1 MDFAAEVQVEAWC
14 DIIRSCVLR
23 RDIVLPEMDCVKAA
37 KENQVIAESLSLSV
51 FERLG
56 SLVASTEGEVAFE
69 WAFYFNEGKQL
80 QAKLK
85 LQAPV
90 HLTCQRCN
98 GPMDFVVETEV
109 EMQRVKTEAE
119 AEALSLEVQ
128 PLYLDELNQIKPLD
142 ILEDEL
148 ILALPMFPMHEKKDC
163 SLSQNQAYY
172 ATSDLEQKNTY
183 KPFADLNKLAEL
195 KEKKSGS
202 STK

>member
-1 MDFAAEVQVEAWC
+1 MVNDVDVEMP
-14 DIIRSCVLR
+14 
-23 RDIVLPEMDCVKAA
+23 VLPEIDCLKMA
-37 KENQVIAESLSLSV
+37 KENQVIKARYALSDFL
-51 FERLG
+51 RLAPM
-56 SLVASTEGEVAFE
+56 LADTQGEVVFE
-69 WAFYFNEGKQL
+69 WAFYFNAGKQL
-80 QAKLK
+80 QAKLT

-98 GPMDFVVETEV
+98 GALDFMIDAEI
-109 EMQRVKTEAE
+109 EMQQVKTEAE
-119 AEALSLEVQ
+119 AEALPLAVQ
-128 PLYLDELNQIKPLD
+128 PLYLDELNQIKPYE

-183 KPFADLNKLAEL
+183 KPFASLHELADL

>member
-1 MDFAAEVQVEAWC
+1 MLAELDA
-14 DIIRSCVLR
+14 
-23 RDIVLPEMDCVKAA
+23 VKAA
-37 KENQVIAESLSLSV
+37 KENQVLKARLPLAS
-51 FERLG
+51 FERFAPL
-56 SLVASTEGEVAFE
+56 LQDASGEVALE
-69 WAFYFNEGKQL
+69 WAFYFNAGKQL
-80 QAKLK
+80 QAKLS

-98 GPMDFVVETEV
+98 GPLQSVIDAEV
-109 EMQRVKTEAE
+109 EMQRVADETEAE
-119 AEALSLEVQ
+119 ALPLAVQ
-128 PLYLDELNQIKPLD
+128 PLYLNELNQIKPLE

-172 ATSDLEQKNTY
+172 ATSDMEQKHTY
-183 KPFADLNKLAEL
+183 KPFAGLNTLADL